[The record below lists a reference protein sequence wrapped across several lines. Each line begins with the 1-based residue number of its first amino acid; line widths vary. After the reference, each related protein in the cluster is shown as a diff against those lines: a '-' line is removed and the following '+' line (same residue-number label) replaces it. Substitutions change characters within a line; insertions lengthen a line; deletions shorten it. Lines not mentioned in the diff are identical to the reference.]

1 MNINYIKKISLVL
14 IIYRSEKII
23 NKFIKKIPKQLQTII
38 VENSNNRKLK
48 KEIEK
53 KYKHIK
59 VYIKKNNG
67 VASSLN
73 YAAKKIKTEYFV
85 HISPDIKFD
94 FRELDKFYNIAKE
107 KKNNFSAL
115 GPRFTN
121 VNKKSHIQISKDLE
135 IGSINSIHGSCMFIN
150 KKNYNK
156 IGGFDDNFF
165 LYFEET
171 DYCKRGKNKDLKCY
185 QINSIKVKQ
194 EGRTVSVNSKK
205 ENEKISNLLA
215 WHFVWS
221 EFYFKKKHNGYLL
234 ALISFLPILFRAIF
248 KIFINKHLRNE
259 KKLSKYKYRLK
270 GLLSSIKGQK
280 SYLRP

>member
-1 MNINYIKKISLVL
+1 MNNQITIILLSHRSKNLVLNFIKDIHIKYKLIIIDNSNDIELKKIIEKNYPEVVINIIENNGYGSAINYASKLVKTKYFLISNPDISGLN
-14 IIYRSEKII
+14 ENEI
-23 NKFIKKIPKQLQTII
+23 NKFL
-38 VENSNNRKLK
+38 
-48 KEIEK
+48 
-53 KYKHIK
+53 
-59 VYIKKNNG
+59 
-67 VASSLN
+67 
-73 YAAKKIKTEYFV
+73 YAAKILN
-85 HISPDIKFD
+85 D
-94 FRELDKFYNIAKE
+94 
-107 KKNNFSAL
+107 NFSAL

-156 IGGFDDNFF
+156 IGGFDNNFF

-185 QINSIKVKQ
+185 QINTIKVKQ
-194 EGRTVSVNSKK
+194 EGRTVNANSKK
-205 ENEKISNLLA
+205 EKKKISNLLA

-221 EFYFKKKHNGYLL
+221 EFYFNRKHNGYLL
-234 ALISFLPILFRAIF
+234 ALISFLPILFRTIF